1 MTSILNNIQMK
12 LESIEDR
19 LGKVERLNQRYIER
33 NFDLMQENQDLIKS
47 KDSSKILE
55 RLFLFLVGSM
65 NSGGMIGNSAQGA
78 AMAR

>member
-1 MTSILNNIQMK
+1 
-12 LESIEDR
+12 
-19 LGKVERLNQRYIER
+19 
-33 NFDLMQENQDLIKS
+33 MQENQDLIKS